1 VSDRAATATLS
12 DEIARTVLAGCA
24 NAQGILSNVQA
35 KERREAIVEVVR
47 NQGPATVS
55 ELVDR
60 LGLSEATIRRD
71 LVKLD
76 DAGLLKRVHGGAR
89 PVDLRDDVYADLV
102 DREADRK
109 ESIARAAA
117 ARIGDGQS
125 VLLDIGTTVG
135 RVARYLHGRP
145 LTVITRNLAVF
156 TELVDDPTVDL
167 VLLGGAVRPAHRSLV
182 GYLTEESLRQVRADV
197 LLLGTSGIR
206 RSGHSVDTVTDEV
219 PVKRAMIAAADEVV
233 MLADSSKFPG
243 SGTATVCDV
252 GAYHHLITDVAP
264 ETRTS
269 DALGLGGV
277 TVEVAR
283 EVVHHS

>member
-1 VSDRAATATLS
+1 M
-12 DEIARTVLAGCA
+12 
-24 NAQGILSNVQA
+24 QA

-47 NQGPATVS
+47 RQGPATVA

-102 DREADRK
+102 DRQAGSKEA
-109 ESIARAAA
+109 IARAAA
-117 ARIGDGQS
+117 ARVRDGQS

-145 LTVITRNLAVF
+145 VSVITRNLAVF
-156 TELVDDPTVDL
+156 TELVDDPVVDL

-182 GYLTEESLRQVRADV
+182 GYLTEESLRQLRADV

-206 RSGHSVDTVTDEV
+206 RSGHSVDTVAEEV
-219 PVKRAMIAAADEVV
+219 GVKRAMISAADEVV
-233 MLADSSKFPG
+233 MLADAAKFPG

-252 GAYHHLITDVAP
+252 TAYHHLITDTP
-264 ETRTS
+264 LEEETHA
-269 DALGLGGV
+269 ALVHGGV
-277 TVEVAR
+277 TVELAAALAAQP
-283 EVVHHS
+283 HG

>member
-1 VSDRAATATLS
+1 M
-12 DEIARTVLAGCA
+12 
-24 NAQGILSNVQA
+24 QA

-47 NQGPATVS
+47 LKGPVAVA
-55 ELVDR
+55 ELVER

-89 PVDLRDDVYADLV
+89 PVDVRDDVYADLV
-102 DREADRK
+102 DRQAEPKEA
-109 ESIARAAA
+109 IARAAA
-117 ARIGDGQS
+117 ARVKDGQS

-145 LTVITRNLAVF
+145 ITVVTRNLAVYA
-156 TELVDDPTVDL
+156 ELCEDPVVDL
-167 VLLGGAVRPAHRSLV
+167 VLLGGQVRPAHRSLV
-182 GYLTEESLRQVRADV
+182 GYLTEESLRQLRADL

-233 MLADSSKFPG
+233 LLADASKFPG

-252 GAYHHLITDVAP
+252 SAYRHLVTDVHP
-264 ETRTS
+264 DEETRSTLQHAGVAVELVHTS
-269 DALGLGGV
+269 
-277 TVEVAR
+277 
-283 EVVHHS
+283 SSS

>member
-1 VSDRAATATLS
+1 M
-12 DEIARTVLAGCA
+12 
-24 NAQGILSNVQA
+24 QA

-47 NQGPATVS
+47 HQGPATVS

-102 DREADRK
+102 DRAAEPKEA
-109 ESIARAAA
+109 IARAAA
-117 ARIGDGQS
+117 ARVQDGQS

-135 RVARYLHGRP
+135 RVARYLHDRP
-145 LTVITRNLAVF
+145 ITVVTRNLAVF
-156 TELVDDPTVDL
+156 TELVDDPAVEL

-182 GYLTEESLRQVRADV
+182 GHLTEESLRQLRADV

-233 MLADSSKFPG
+233 VLADASKFPG

-252 GAYHHLITDVAP
+252 GAYQHLITDAVP
-264 ETRTS
+264 EDDVRS
-269 DALGLGGV
+269 ALERGGV
-277 TVEVAR
+277 GVEVTGPAPA
-283 EVVHHS
+283 HHS